1 MTNFGKVKN
10 FVKVHV
16 NDQEHVLAL
25 KNPMDRSEVKLG
37 NLGRSA
43 SSHAVPLKPP
53 LWPSCCCTHWKL
65 YRCVYCYK
73 PNLGLFQI
81 KTIEKELREL

>member
-16 NDQEHVLAL
+16 NDQEHVLTL
-25 KNPMDRSEVKLG
+25 KHPMNISEVILG
-37 NLGRSA
+37 NLGRST

-53 LWPSCCCTHWKL
+53 SGQVVAVPIGNNTD
-65 YRCVYCYK
+65 VYMYIVI
-73 PNLGLFQI
+73 NQI
-81 KTIEKELREL
+81 WVCFNIT